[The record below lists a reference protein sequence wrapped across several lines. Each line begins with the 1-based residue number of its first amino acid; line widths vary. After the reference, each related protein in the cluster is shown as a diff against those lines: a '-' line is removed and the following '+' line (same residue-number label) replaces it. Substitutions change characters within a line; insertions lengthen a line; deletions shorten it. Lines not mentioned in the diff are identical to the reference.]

1 MKLRIILFISI
12 LSFVSL
18 SAQNKKLVS
27 AQKNYNS
34 LAYIDAV
41 NIYEKVANKGYESV
55 ELFQKLGNSYYFNAK
70 LKEAGK
76 WYAKLFQLKQEV
88 DSEYYFRYAQCLKAN
103 ENYSE
108 ADKYLEMFAKKA
120 NSENRAQIFKNEK
133 NYLEAIEKNANRY
146 SISDAGMNTEYSDYG
161 PSIVKEQ
168 LVFASA
174 KDTGNVAK
182 TKSKWTNQSFT
193 NLYKATIDAE
203 GNATNVEPL
212 SKKVNSKFNE
222 STPVFSKDGNTMY
235 FTRNNF
241 LNGKK
246 ATDEDKIVLL
256 KLYKATLEDD
266 NWTNVQELPFNSNE
280 YSVAHP
286 ALSPDEKTLY
296 FASNMD
302 GTVGQSDIFK
312 VAINT
317 DGSFGTPENLG
328 LKINTEARETFP
340 FVAADNI
347 LYFASDG
354 QSGLGGLDI
363 FAVKI
368 YENGS
373 FSNVLNVGSPLN
385 GPTDDFAYIINSE
398 TKKGYFTSNRDGG
411 KGFDDI
417 YKFTENTPLN
427 FNCQQAIVGNVSDL
441 ETSENILNASVK
453 LLDDQM
459 NVISETIVNAEGKYK
474 FENLDCDKTYYV
486 RAENEAYETAET
498 AIKTDNFPG
507 EKTASLPLSKKIMQV
522 GVGSDLASA
531 FGIKIIYFDLDK
543 AFIRKDAEV
552 ELAKILEV
560 MNEYPTMKI
569 EVKSHTDSRQ
579 TAKYN
584 IKLSDRRAK
593 STVAWMVKNGIAADR
608 IIGNGYGETQLV
620 NNCADGVKCSE
631 EEHQANRR
639 SEFIITAM

>member
-1 MKLRIILFISI
+1 MKLRVILFVSI

-18 SAQNKKLVS
+18 SAQNGKLAS
-27 AQKNYNS
+27 GQENYNS

-41 NIYEKVANKGYESV
+41 KIYEKVANKGYESA

-76 WYAKLFQLKQEV
+76 WYEKLFNLGQDV
-88 DSEYYFRYAQCLKAN
+88 DAEYYYKYSQCLKAS
-103 ENYSE
+103 ENYIK
-108 ADKYLEMFAKKA
+108 ADEYLELFTKKTK
-120 NSENRAQIFKNEK
+120 SDNRSNIFNNER
-133 NYLEAIEKNANRY
+133 NYLEVIKKNSNRY
-146 SISDAGMNTEYSDYG
+146 TVSDAGINSEFSDYG
-161 PSIVKEQ
+161 PSIVKNQ

-174 KDTGNVAK
+174 RDTGSVAK

-193 NLYKATIDAE
+193 NLYKANIDAE
-203 GNATNVEPL
+203 GNSSDVEAL

-222 STPVFSKDGNTMY
+222 STPVFTKDGNTMY

-241 LNGKK
+241 INGKK
-246 ATDEDKIVLL
+246 TTDADKIVLL
-256 KLYKATLEDD
+256 KLYKATLEGDD
-266 NWTNVQELPFNSNE
+266 WTKVQELPFNSNE
-280 YSVAHP
+280 FSVAHP

-296 FASNMD
+296 FASNME

-312 VAINT
+312 VSINS
-317 DGSFGTPENLG
+317 DGSYGTPENLG

-340 FVAADNI
+340 FISADNI

-368 YENGS
+368 YENGTY
-373 FSNVLNVGSPLN
+373 SNVLNVGSPLN
-385 GPTDDFAYIINSE
+385 GPTDDFAYIIDSK
-398 TKKGYFTSNRDGG
+398 TKKGYYTSNRDGG

-417 YKFTENTPLN
+417 YKFTENSQLD
-427 FNCQQAIVGNVSDL
+427 FDCQQAITGVVSDL
-441 ETSENILNASVK
+441 ETSEVVLNSTVK
-453 LLDDQM
+453 LFDDQM
-459 NVISETIVNAEGKYK
+459 NEISQTIVDAEGKYR
-474 FENLDCDKTYYV
+474 FENLDCDVTYYV
-486 RAENEAYETAET
+486 RAENEEYETAET
-498 AIKTDNFPG
+498 SVKTDKFPG
-507 EKTASLPLSKKIMQV
+507 EKLASLTVSKKIVQV

-531 FGIKIIYFDLDK
+531 FGIKTIYFDLDK
-543 AFIRKDAEV
+543 AFIHKNAAV
-552 ELAKILEV
+552 ELAKIVEV
-560 MNEYPTMKI
+560 LKEYPTMKV

-584 IKLSDRRAK
+584 KKLSERRAK
-593 STVAWMVKNGIAADR
+593 STVAWMVENGISADR
-608 IIGNGYGETQLV
+608 LIGNGYGESQLI

>member
-1 MKLRIILFISI
+1 MKLRVILFVSI

-18 SAQNKKLVS
+18 SAQNGKLAS
-27 AQKNYNS
+27 GQENYNS

-41 NIYEKVANKGYESV
+41 KIYEKVANKGYESA

-76 WYAKLFQLKQEV
+76 WYEKLFNLGQDV
-88 DSEYYFRYAQCLKAN
+88 DAEYYYKYSQCLKAS
-103 ENYSE
+103 ENYIK
-108 ADKYLEMFAKKA
+108 ADEYLELFTKKTK
-120 NSENRAQIFKNEK
+120 SDNRSNIFNNER
-133 NYLEAIEKNANRY
+133 NYLEVIKKNSNRY
-146 SISDAGMNTEYSDYG
+146 TVSDAGINSEFSDYG
-161 PSIVKEQ
+161 PSIVKNQ

-174 KDTGNVAK
+174 RDTGSVAK

-193 NLYKATIDAE
+193 NLYKANIDAE
-203 GNATNVEPL
+203 GNSSDVEAL

-222 STPVFSKDGNTMY
+222 STPVFTKDGNTMY

-241 LNGKK
+241 INGKK
-246 ATDEDKIVLL
+246 TTDADKIVLL
-256 KLYKATLEDD
+256 KLYKATLEGDD
-266 NWTNVQELPFNSNE
+266 WTKVQELPFNSNE
-280 YSVAHP
+280 FSVAHP

-296 FASNMD
+296 FASNME

-312 VAINT
+312 VSINS
-317 DGSFGTPENLG
+317 DGSYGTPENLG

-340 FVAADNI
+340 FISADNI

-368 YENGS
+368 YENGTY
-373 FSNVLNVGSPLN
+373 SNVLNVGSPLN
-385 GPTDDFAYIINSE
+385 GPTDDFAYIIDSK
-398 TKKGYFTSNRDGG
+398 TKKGYYTSNRDDG

-417 YKFTENTPLN
+417 YKFTENSQLD
-427 FNCQQAIVGNVSDL
+427 FDCQQAITGVVSDL
-441 ETSENILNASVK
+441 ETSEVVLNSTVK
-453 LLDDQM
+453 LFDDQM
-459 NVISETIVNAEGKYK
+459 NEISQTIVDAEGKYR
-474 FENLDCDKTYYV
+474 FENLDCDVTYYV
-486 RAENEAYETAET
+486 RAENEEYETAET
-498 AIKTDNFPG
+498 SVKTDKFPG
-507 EKTASLPLSKKIMQV
+507 EKLASLTVSKKIVQV

-531 FGIKIIYFDLDK
+531 FGIKTIYFDLDK
-543 AFIRKDAEV
+543 AFIHKNAAV
-552 ELAKILEV
+552 ELAKIVEV
-560 MNEYPTMKI
+560 LKEYPTMKV

-584 IKLSDRRAK
+584 KKLSERRAK
-593 STVAWMVKNGIAADR
+593 STVAWMVENGISADR
-608 IIGNGYGETQLV
+608 LTGNGYGESQLI